1 MSVPRGSIRVS
12 TKKVGTM
19 SVADMLVKFEATQIA
34 YVENRDGETGLTADD
49 PRVASR
55 VKHLMAIVLAE
66 GNGSWN
72 RFTDLIQ
79 EFEADLAMA

>member
-19 SVADMLVKFEATQIA
+19 SVADMLEKFEATQIA
-34 YVENRDGETGLTADD
+34 FVENRDGETGLTADD

-55 VKHLMAIVLAE
+55 VKHLMAIVIAE
-66 GNGSWN
+66 EYGAWRNF
-72 RFTDLIQ
+72 RDLIQ
-79 EFEADLAMA
+79 EFETDLAMA